1 MTKNNR
7 RFMDLAGQTDEEKK
21 AQIKLQ
27 NKIEQL
33 EAKIKANR
41 SQIEETEAIASV
53 NLSKFRK
60 AQADLDAAIARAEQA
75 ENQLKLKNKF

>member
-1 MTKNNR
+1 V
-7 RFMDLAGQTDEEKK
+7 AGQTDEEKK

>member
-1 MTKNNR
+1 VTKNNR

>member
-1 MTKNNR
+1 
-7 RFMDLAGQTDEEKK
+7 MDLAGQTDEEKK